1 MQHFIAILPSYSIQH
16 VFSLKSAHFRPHRMQ
31 LMMQGSYM
39 RPISTDEMTWSV
51 SVCILSTP
59 VSPAET
65 DEPIEMPLGER
76 LDQSVRMR

>member
-1 MQHFIAILPSYSIQH
+1 
-16 VFSLKSAHFRPHRMQ
+16 MQ

-76 LDQSVRMR
+76 PGDGIAPFTVVTCYALTTKTSSKHNALSW